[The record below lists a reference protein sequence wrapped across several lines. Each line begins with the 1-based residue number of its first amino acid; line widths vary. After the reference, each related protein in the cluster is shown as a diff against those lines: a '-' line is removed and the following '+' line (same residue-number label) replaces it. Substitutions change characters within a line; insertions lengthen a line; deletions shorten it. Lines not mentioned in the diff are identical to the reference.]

1 MKRFIAIL
9 LCVLITMVT
18 ACSSPPVETSQSS
31 EVSEAVEA
39 PRINEYGIKLSVD
52 DFELLFNEAADGKYI
67 MSEIKLRN
75 DRNGSS
81 KIISQDGTEIS
92 FSIIVENGNIIDMDF
107 SKICSEKEEETYVEA
122 ASEIF
127 KIAWNVFYPNYDMC
141 SLDDITKELRYSED
155 IQLLED
161 LYVSFGN
168 ISALD
173 DNRYISWGITSIKF
187 HNELWN
193 ID

>member
-1 MKRFIAIL
+1 MKRVIVITLCTL
-9 LCVLITMVT
+9 LIMLS
-18 ACSSPPVETSQSS
+18 ACSSSPAETSLSS
-31 EVSEAVEA
+31 EVSEVVDA
-39 PRINEYGIKLSVD
+39 PKINEYGIKLSID
-52 DFELLFNEAADGKYI
+52 DFESMFNEAADGKYI

-75 DRNGSS
+75 DRNGNST
-81 KIISQDGTEIS
+81 IISQDGTEIS

-107 SKICSEKEEETYVEA
+107 SKICSEKEEEIYVEA

-127 KIAWNVFYPNYDMC
+127 KIAWNVFYPNYDMR
-141 SLDDITKELRYSED
+141 SLDEIINKLRYSED

-168 ISALD
+168 ISELD

-187 HNELWN
+187 HNKLWN